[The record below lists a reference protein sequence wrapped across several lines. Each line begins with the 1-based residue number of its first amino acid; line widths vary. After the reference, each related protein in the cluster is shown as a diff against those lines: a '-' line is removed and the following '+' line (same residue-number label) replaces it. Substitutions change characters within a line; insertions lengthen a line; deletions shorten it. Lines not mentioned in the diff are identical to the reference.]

1 MAVRGI
7 VVPDSNGI
15 IAPTVEDTIRNLGR
29 VSAPGM
35 LETDKVI
42 TGVML
47 EKQEKSRQQARGN

>member
-42 TGVML
+42 LEIML
-47 EKQEKSRQQARGN
+47 EKSKAPAVS